1 MSDAETR
8 PPPRR
13 EEKKALSRRRILDAA
28 RDIFFRDGFMAAN
41 LDDVAQGAGVA
52 KGTLYRYFESK
63 AELYVAVLVQDGEIF
78 EQKMRDTLSPAL
90 PSPDQIR
97 RTGRFYF
104 NHWIQNRAYFQIFW
118 AIENQPIIGDL
129 PSSLVEEVTKLWERC
144 LGILASIVAEGVRK
158 GEFRDCDPWEV
169 ANVLWTLANGLLQ
182 IDWTP
187 ARVKLMRRSVEQA
200 FEDAID
206 TFLRGLAP

>member
-1 MSDAETR
+1 
-8 PPPRR
+8 
-13 EEKKALSRRRILDAA
+13 
-28 RDIFFRDGFMAAN
+28 MAAN

-78 EQKMRDTLSPAL
+78 EQKMRDTLSQTLAAPE
-90 PSPDQIR
+90 QIR

-104 NHWIQNRAYFQIFW
+104 EHWTRNRAYFQIFW

-129 PSSLVEEVTKLWERC
+129 PPGMVEQVTRLWERC
-144 LGILASIVAEGVRK
+144 LGILASIVEAGVRK
-158 GEFRDCDPWEV
+158 GEFRDCDPWEI

-182 IDWTP
+182 IGWTP
-187 ARVKLMRRSVEQA
+187 ARSKLMRRSVHQA
-200 FEDAID
+200 FDDALD
-206 TFLRGLAP
+206 TFLRGLSPGNPG